1 VDLKEPGWTLILSS
15 QPHQMKYDP
24 ENKTATWGAYNYDPK
39 HDVLRAPMKMMKPAV
54 SVDQF
59 TIAFVDVT
67 DAGGKLAMAWGRDA
81 GVVEFKVVP

>member
-1 VDLKEPGWTLILSS
+1 
-15 QPHQMKYDP
+15 PHQMKYDP
-24 ENKTATWGAYNYDPK
+24 NDKAATWGAYNYDPK
-39 HDVLRAPMKMMKPAV
+39 QDVVRAPMKMMKPAV

-67 DAGGKLAMAWGRDA
+67 DKGGKFAMAWGRDA